1 MALAAAARWYCR
13 LLLVATVSA
22 ASDSSG
28 SASDSDDCSG
38 SSSGSSSGSG
48 PKFYQLPIVDGVGA
62 RDFWIIFSMMI
73 AFIIIVDRLQFA
85 LDMAVK
91 GDRCLEKLL
100 ARVYAEL
107 LVFGIV
113 ACGLLFYT
121 VYTKMS
127 DRMHK
132 IFELVDIMCTLG
144 AMLVVV
150 VGIFMFNFLHY
161 SHRLYPQAG

>member
-1 MALAAAARWYCR
+1 MALAAARWYYR

-73 AFIIIVDRLQFA
+73 AFIIIDIFHLNMISSHHEPLR
-85 LDMAVK
+85 
-91 GDRCLEKLL
+91 GDCDHEP
-100 ARVYAEL
+100 AEPPSL
-107 LVFGIV
+107 GFRP
-113 ACGLLFYT
+113 A
-121 VYTKMS
+121 S
-127 DRMHK
+127 P
-132 IFELVDIMCTLG
+132 EPPLG
-144 AMLVVV
+144 A
-150 VGIFMFNFLHY
+150 
-161 SHRLYPQAG
+161 A